1 LGRALKQTDGVMARA
16 SWIAALTVS
25 AALAGTDALAQNT
38 SSGRRVPWWRNTKI
52 QQELLLT
59 DAQVVLLEEV
69 FQRQLPARIAL
80 QRELERLD
88 AAVQHVLD
96 RGEPDDVAAMQVIE
110 RAEQLR
116 VQQNIRR
123 ALMLLKMSK
132 VLMPEQRVKLSTIVD
147 RFPLASTR

>member
-1 LGRALKQTDGVMARA
+1 MARTL
-16 SWIAALTVS
+16 WIAALTVS
-25 AALAGTDALAQNT
+25 AALAGADALAQNT
-38 SSGRRVPWWRNTKI
+38 SSGRQGPWWRNTKI

-59 DAQVVLLEEV
+59 DGQIFLVEEV
-69 FQRQLPARIAL
+69 FQRQLPERIAL

-96 RGEPDDVAAMQVIE
+96 RGEPDDAAAMQVIA

-123 ALMLLKMSK
+123 ALMLLAMLK
-132 VLMPEQRVKLSTIVD
+132 VLMPEQRAKLSTIVEE
-147 RFPLASTR
+147 FPLAFTR

>member
-1 LGRALKQTDGVMARA
+1 MARA

-25 AALAGTDALAQNT
+25 AALAGADALAQNT
-38 SSGRRVPWWRNTKI
+38 SSGRQVPWWRNTKI

-59 DAQVVLLEEV
+59 DGQVLLLEQI
-69 FQRQLPARIAL
+69 FQRQLAARIAL

-88 AAVQHVLD
+88 ATVQHVLD
-96 RGEPDDVAAMQVIE
+96 RGEPDDAAALQVIE

-123 ALMLLKMSK
+123 ALMLLTMSK
-132 VLMPEQRVKLSTIVD
+132 VLMPEQRAKLSTIVD
-147 RFPLASTR
+147 RFPLALTR